1 MLRPVALRTT
11 LPLAT
16 LRLTMAAGL
25 RVVIGARGGVRAL
38 TLRAMLAA
46 VGPTLLRMAF
56 TPLISHHMTADTDTE
71 QTDDSQTPE
80 TRFHDVPHC
89 R

>member
-38 TLRAMLAA
+38 TVRAMLAA
-46 VGPTLLRMAF
+46 VGPT
-56 TPLISHHMTADTDTE
+56 
-71 QTDDSQTPE
+71 
-80 TRFHDVPHC
+80 
-89 R
+89 